1 MNGHID
7 TLKIGNRYMFYEDDK
22 TYRGKLLETRII
34 PSPFPYIPSFHYIY
48 ISCNNIIKIMYID
61 KIKKAE
67 TLSQILGNK
76 SKLPDDVLSII
87 DEFF

>member
-1 MNGHID
+1 
-7 TLKIGNRYMFYEDDK
+7 MFYEDDK
-22 TYRGKLLETRII
+22 TYRGELLETRII
-34 PSPFPYIPSFHYIY
+34 PSAVSYIPFFHYIY
-48 ISCNNIIKIMYID
+48 ISCNNIIKIMYIE
-61 KIKKAE
+61 KITKAE

>member
-1 MNGHID
+1 
-7 TLKIGNRYMFYEDDK
+7 MFYEDDK

-34 PSPFPYIPSFHYIY
+34 PSAVSYIPFFHYIY
-48 ISCNNIIKIMYID
+48 ISCNDEISNHLIIKIMYID

>member
-1 MNGHID
+1 
-7 TLKIGNRYMFYEDDK
+7 MFYEDDK

-34 PSPFPYIPSFHYIY
+34 TSTVSYIPFFHYIY
-48 ISCNNIIKIMYID
+48 ISCNDETINDHLVIKIMYID